1 MTYRPN
7 SKWSAVIGLCFLVI
21 LPARAGV
28 ILTIQSA
35 TANQNS
41 TGNFFDVILTNTG
54 PSGVS
59 IADFSFGIQTADTD
73 ISFTDATTGTAATY
87 IFGPDSLFGP
97 DLTGP
102 ASGQSLTT
110 SDTDSVSE
118 VTIAASSTVGLGHVL
133 FSVAA
138 GAVPGGFAVTFV
150 PLSTSLSD
158 AAGGPITID
167 TLTNGT
173 ITVSSAVPEPSFL
186 LPLASALLIGL
197 IAQRFGAKQ
206 RS

>member
-1 MTYRPN
+1 
-7 SKWSAVIGLCFLVI
+7 
-21 LPARAGV
+21 
-28 ILTIQSA
+28 
-35 TANQNS
+35 
-41 TGNFFDVILTNTG
+41 VILTNTG

-138 GAVPGGFAVTFV
+138 GAVPKSFGRCRRSDYHRHFDQRHHHSLFGCARAFVSLAACFRPADWLNRAAVWRETKV
-150 PLSTSLSD
+150 LNLRRP
-158 AAGGPITID
+158 A
-167 TLTNGT
+167 
-173 ITVSSAVPEPSFL
+173 
-186 LPLASALLIGL
+186 
-197 IAQRFGAKQ
+197 R
-206 RS
+206 